1 MEDHKFYYDSI
12 QYNGTNKLKR
22 LYKDHVGRFSW
33 EEIGLITR
41 IAACKE
47 SVDHYYELDL
57 GYSREYRRANRLYK
71 KACRDLY
78 RLRKSINRQYGR

>member
-1 MEDHKFYYDSI
+1 MENHAFYYDSI

-47 SVDHYYELDL
+47 SVDHYLALDL
-57 GYSREYRRANRLYK
+57 GYSSEYRRANRLYK

>member
-1 MEDHKFYYDSI
+1 MEDHRFYYNSI
-12 QYNGTNKLKR
+12 QYNGTNKLKG

-33 EEIGLITR
+33 EEIGLIIR

-57 GYSREYRRANRLYK
+57 GFSSEYRRANRSYK

-78 RLRKSINRQYGR
+78 RLRKAMNRKNNR

>member
-1 MEDHKFYYDSI
+1 MQDHTFYYDSI

-22 LYKDHVGRFSW
+22 LYKDHKGRFSW
-33 EEIGLITR
+33 EEIGLIIR

-47 SVDHYYELDL
+47 SVDHYQALDL
-57 GYSREYRRANRLYK
+57 GFSSEFRRANRAYK

-78 RLRKSINRQYGR
+78 RLRKSISRQFTK